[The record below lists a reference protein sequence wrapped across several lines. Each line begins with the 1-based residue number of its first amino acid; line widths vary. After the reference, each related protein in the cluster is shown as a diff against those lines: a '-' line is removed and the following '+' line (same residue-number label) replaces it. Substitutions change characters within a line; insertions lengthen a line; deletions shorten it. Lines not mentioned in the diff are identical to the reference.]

1 MTAANPAAAAASNPA
16 SPGTAPP
23 LTEAHLRQ
31 LAEAA
36 NRARVIRRAASV
48 ARFDGWTVGAFAA
61 LTLLFSLGSVSG
73 MLLGG
78 AMAAVA
84 AVELRAAARLRRF
97 DARAAHT
104 LALNQLALAA
114 TLILYALSQ
123 IHAELTGAGTFAA
136 AAGSD
141 PQLAQMLRPVEGLAR
156 LVTLFTY
163 GGLIAVALLA
173 QGGLALYYFRRR
185 RHVIDYLARTPAWVI
200 AVQRA
205 GITSS

>member
-1 MTAANPAAAAASNPA
+1 MTAAPPAATGPIT
-16 SPGTAPP
+16 PPHQTAPP

-36 NRARVIRRAASV
+36 GRARVIRRAAAV

-61 LTLLFSLGSVSG
+61 LTLLFSVGSLSG
-73 MLLGG
+73 MLVGA

-84 AVELRAAARLRRF
+84 TIELRASARLRRF
-97 DARAAHT
+97 DPDAART
-104 LALNQLALAA
+104 LALNQVALAA
-114 TLILYALSQ
+114 ALILYALFQ
-123 IHAELTGAGTFAA
+123 IHAELTGAGPFAA
-136 AAGSD
+136 AAGAN

-156 LVTLFTY
+156 LVTLATY

-173 QGGLALYYFRRR
+173 QGGLALYYLRRR
-185 RHVIDYLARTPAWVI
+185 RHVIDYLAHTPPWVV

-205 GITSS
+205 G